1 MAHLIT
7 TLGKLTEDQ
16 LGMILPHE
24 HIYVDMEALS
34 RPEGFTVNPADVV
47 ALMAPE
53 IIKARSAGVTA
64 IVDCTPVGVGRRCDL
79 VQAVST
85 HTDFPIVVPTGL
97 YRDAWI
103 PQWARDMSEAS
114 LTDWMLSELNGK
126 IDGCDVQ
133 AAWIKLGATDDGLS
147 ADEKK
152 ILRAAAHAG
161 METNAVIGSHT
172 ISGMIALQ
180 QMDIIEAEGY
190 TVERFIW
197 IHAQM
202 ERDWGLYL
210 EAAQRGAW
218 IELDGMG
225 SEPGDSYYVKRIVDA
240 LEAGFGNQLLISHDR
255 GWYDPSQP
263 GGGTPRDF
271 VYISTVF
278 ISKLL
283 AAGISHNTLNQITHT
298 NPFRAFAR

>member
-1 MAHLIT
+1 MVYLIT
-7 TLGKLTEDQ
+7 TQGKLTEEQ

-24 HIYVDMEALS
+24 HIYVDMQALERS
-34 RPEGFTVNPADVV
+34 EDFYVNPSDVIT
-47 ALMAPE
+47 LMSPE
-53 IIKARSAGVTA
+53 VEKAKAVGVTA

-79 VQAVST
+79 VQAVSK

-103 PQWARDMSEAS
+103 PQWARDANEGF
-114 LTDWMLSELNGK
+114 LTEWMLAELLDQIEGS
-126 IDGCDVQ
+126 DVQ

-152 ILRAAAHAG
+152 ILRAAARAG
-161 METNAVIGSHT
+161 VETNAVIGSHT
-172 ISGMIALQ
+172 ISGRIALQ
-180 QMDIIEAEGY
+180 QMDIIEDEGY
-190 TVERFIW
+190 NAKRFIW

-202 ERDWGLYL
+202 ERDWGIYL

-225 SEPGDSYYVKRIVDA
+225 SEPGDTYYVDRITA
-240 LEAGFGNQLLISHDR
+240 AIEAGFGNQLLLSHDR

-263 GGGTPRDF
+263 GGGTPREF
-271 VYISTVF
+271 TYISTVF
-278 ISKLL
+278 IPKLL
-283 AAGISHNTLNQITHT
+283 AAGISPRIVKDITHK

>member
-1 MAHLIT
+1 MVYLIT
-7 TLGKLTEDQ
+7 TQGKLTEEQ

-24 HIYVDMEALS
+24 HIYVDMQALERS
-34 RPEGFTVNPADVV
+34 EDFYVNPSDVIT
-47 ALMAPE
+47 LMSPE
-53 IIKARSAGVTA
+53 VEKAKAVGVTA

-79 VQAVST
+79 VQAVSK

-103 PQWARDMSEAS
+103 PQWARDANEGF
-114 LTDWMLSELNGK
+114 LTEWMLAELLDQIEGS
-126 IDGCDVQ
+126 DVQ

-152 ILRAAAHAG
+152 ILRAAARAG
-161 METNAVIGSHT
+161 VETNAVIGSHT
-172 ISGMIALQ
+172 ISGRIALQ
-180 QMDIIEAEGY
+180 QMDIIEDEGY
-190 TVERFIW
+190 NAKRFIW

-202 ERDWGLYL
+202 ERDWGIYL
-210 EAAQRGAW
+210 DAAQRGAW

-225 SEPGDSYYVKRIVDA
+225 SEPGDTYYVDRITAA
-240 LEAGFGNQLLISHDR
+240 LEAGFGDQLLLSHDR

-263 GGGTPRDF
+263 DGGTPRDF
-271 VYISTVF
+271 TYISTVF
-278 ISKLL
+278 IPKLL
-283 AAGISHNTLNQITHT
+283 AAGVSPRIVKDITHK